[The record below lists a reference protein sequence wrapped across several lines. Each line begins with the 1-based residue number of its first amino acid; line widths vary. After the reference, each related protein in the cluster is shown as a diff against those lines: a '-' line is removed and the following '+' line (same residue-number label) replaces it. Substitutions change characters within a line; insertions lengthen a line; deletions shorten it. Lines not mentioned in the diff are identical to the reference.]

1 MRYCGCF
8 TGWRRQEKM
17 WGFNQL
23 AEIKKSCLIR
33 IQKWGIFFFK
43 GGGSHTWKKNGP
55 KTISFKLMSTVI
67 VKKSYI
73 SIMDAGDA
81 TFTTSMDVVKV
92 GLENKVSL
100 ELGVILGWI
109 T

>member
-1 MRYCGCF
+1 
-8 TGWRRQEKM
+8 
-17 WGFNQL
+17 
-23 AEIKKSCLIR
+23 
-33 IQKWGIFFFK
+33 
-43 GGGSHTWKKNGP
+43 
-55 KTISFKLMSTVI
+55 MSTVI

-100 ELGVILGWI
+100 ELGVILG
-109 T
+109 

>member
-1 MRYCGCF
+1 
-8 TGWRRQEKM
+8 M